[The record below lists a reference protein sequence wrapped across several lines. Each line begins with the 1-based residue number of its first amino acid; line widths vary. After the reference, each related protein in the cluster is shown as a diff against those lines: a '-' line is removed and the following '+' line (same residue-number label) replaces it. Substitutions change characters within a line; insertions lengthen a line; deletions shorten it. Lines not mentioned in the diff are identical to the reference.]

1 MNVVRE
7 TEEGYWNVELE
18 KASLVI
24 TRNRW
29 SMTVWV
35 REKSDGLQEFVL
47 QRQVESYDPM
57 RHNLSTQVFPIVMIQ
72 SCSCPHGEAHPR
84 IVGHLVVRI

>member
-1 MNVVRE
+1 MVRE

-29 SMTVWV
+29 SMTAWV

-47 QRQVESYDPM
+47 QRQVESYVGTVFEVWK
-57 RHNLSTQVFPIVMIQ
+57 RHTDRNGIQ
-72 SCSCPHGEAHPR
+72 RRSR
-84 IVGHLVVRI
+84 

>member
-1 MNVVRE
+1 MVRE

-35 REKSDGLQEFVL
+35 REKSDGLQELVL
-47 QRQVESYDPM
+47 QRQVESYAGTAFGVWKRRTDG
-57 RHNLSTQVFPIVMIQ
+57 NGIQ
-72 SCSCPHGEAHPR
+72 RRSR
-84 IVGHLVVRI
+84 

>member
-1 MNVVRE
+1 MVRE

-47 QRQVESYDPM
+47 QRQVESYAGTVFEVWK
-57 RHNLSTQVFPIVMIQ
+57 RHTDRNGIQ
-72 SCSCPHGEAHPR
+72 RRSRGVYTTEGVPS
-84 IVGHLVVRI
+84 